1 MEDREGLEGIKMS
14 NERIQKKGKKARG
27 KNENNHENAWNERKN
42 HDSLRYSLEWN
53 CRLIRA
59 GLEELCWYM
68 IYKE

>member
-42 HDSLRYSLEWN
+42 HDSLR
-53 CRLIRA
+53 
-59 GLEELCWYM
+59 
-68 IYKE
+68 